1 MIGTPFGRKTSRSVE
16 SNLPNAASDDEIV
29 RQLRQAFRSLWRL
42 GSHALVGW
50 RESPRGIDILTVP
63 KIRLFTL
70 EDPPRRVFSGARHLG
85 GAAFDEVARFL
96 GAQPIEL
103 RLPRPVGD
111 MAGEISAATIENQ
124 FLPLSVLRT
133 DARAVLLLDI
143 VGFSKNRPEM
153 QAAQLATL
161 DFVINLAG
169 EAAVKLGFPFVM
181 ERSTT
186 GDGYYVWNSRKG
198 LDEDVALFAFNALLS
213 IYYAAIKRT
222 TKVSGAVPEMRGTL
236 SVGSHYTYHR
246 PSRGATGFAEYIVGD
261 VTIAVARLI
270 GNCRAGQVLVGEFV
284 RPDPQ
289 GGDGIDSENFVARV
303 DGALARLAGLDVMG
317 TKVRRATMYLTGP
330 QGPDGGFRRQKL
342 KVVDKH
348 GTPHFGFNA
357 KVNAFLESGEPF
369 YGGLRHEDL
378 FAAPVN
384 PG

>member
-1 MIGTPFGRKTSRSVE
+1 V
-16 SNLPNAASDDEIV
+16 AAIDSDDETV

-50 RESPRGIDILTVP
+50 RESPSGIEVLTVP

-70 EDPPRRVFSGARHLG
+70 EDPPRRVFSGERRMG

-103 RLPRPVGD
+103 RLARPVGD
-111 MAGEISAATIENQ
+111 MDGEIPVATVENQ

-133 DARAVLLLDI
+133 EARAVLLLDI

-169 EAAVKLGFPFVM
+169 EATIKLGFPFAM

-198 LDEDVALFAFNALLS
+198 LDEDVALFVFNALLS
-213 IYYAAIKRT
+213 IYYSAIKRT
-222 TKVSGAVPEMRGTL
+222 TKVAEAVPAMRATL

-246 PSRGATGFAEYIVGD
+246 PSRGSTGFAEYIVGD

-270 GNCRAGQVLVGEFV
+270 GNCRAGQVMVGEFV
-284 RPDPQ
+284 RPDSA
-289 GGDGIDSENFVARV
+289 GGAAVESEAFVRLV
-303 DGALARLAGLDVMG
+303 DAALARLAGMDVMG
-317 TKVRRATMYLTGP
+317 TKVQRVTMYLTGP
-330 QGPDGGFRRQKL
+330 KAADGQFRRQKL

-348 GTPHFGFNA
+348 GFPHFGFNA
-357 KVNAFLESGEPF
+357 KVNAFLNSGEPF
-369 YGGLRHEDL
+369 YGGLRHEEL
-378 FAAPVN
+378 VAAAAPAQS
-384 PG
+384 

>member
-1 MIGTPFGRKTSRSVE
+1 LIAAANGRKTCGTGETILSTAE
-16 SNLPNAASDDEIV
+16 ADDEIL

-50 RESPRGIDILTVP
+50 RESPRGIEVLTVP

-70 EDPPRRVFSGARHLG
+70 EDPPRRVFSGERHMG

-111 MAGEISAATIENQ
+111 MAGEIPVATVEGQ
-124 FLPLSVLRT
+124 FVPLSVLRT
-133 DARAVLLLDI
+133 EARAVLLLDI

-169 EAAVKLGFPFVM
+169 EATVKLGFPFTM

-198 LDEDVALFAFNALLS
+198 MDEDVALFVFNALLS
-213 IYYAAIKRT
+213 IYYSAIKRT
-222 TKVSGAVPEMRGTL
+222 TKVAGAVPDMRGTL

-246 PSRGATGFAEYIVGD
+246 PSRGATGFAEYIVGE

-270 GNCRAGQVLVGEFV
+270 GNCRAGQVMVGEFV

-289 GGDGIDSENFVARV
+289 GGAGTDSEAFVALV
-303 DGALARLAGLDVMG
+303 DDALKRLAGMDVMG
-317 TKVRRATMYLTGP
+317 TKVQRATMYLTGP
-330 QGPDGGFRRQKL
+330 RGPDGRFRRQKL

-348 GTPHFGFNA
+348 GFAHFGFNA
-357 KVNAFLESGEPF
+357 KVNAFLDSGEPF

-378 FAAPVN
+378 LAP
-384 PG
+384 PS